1 MTIYNFGSLNIDHV
15 YRIDHS
21 AAPGETVACDD
32 FSMYAGGKGANQS
45 IAIARAGGTVCHV
58 GKIGYDGLWMVENM
72 KNDGVD
78 TQNIFT
84 STKPTG
90 HAIVMVDRFGQNS
103 IVIYGGTNKDITTD
117 EIDTVLSKC
126 QPKDIVLLQNEISNV
141 GYLIS
146 QAADIGLEVVFNP
159 APMTSDVFSYALENI
174 SMLIINEREGQMLSG
189 KTVHEDIISAIIK
202 KYPHS
207 KVVLTLGENGAV
219 YADGSS
225 RVVVHGCQV
234 DVVDATGA
242 GDAFIGY
249 MLAGIQKGKP
259 IEYCM
264 SFANKAAALSV
275 TRKGA
280 TASIPM
286 FNEVEIF

>member
-21 AAPGETVACDD
+21 ASPGETVVCDD

-45 IAIARAGGTVCHV
+45 IAIARAGGAVCHV

-72 KNDGVD
+72 KSDGVD
-78 TQNIFT
+78 TSNIFI

-90 HAIVMVDRFGQNS
+90 HAIVQVDRFGQNS
-103 IVIYGGTNKDITTD
+103 IVIYGGTNKDITTE

-126 QPKDIVLLQNEISNV
+126 LPKDIILLQNEISNV

-159 APMTSDVFSYALENI
+159 APMSSDVLTYALEDV
-174 SMLIINEREGQMLSG
+174 SMLILNENEGQMLSG
-189 KTVHEDIISAIIK
+189 KTTHEDIVDTIVE

-207 KVVLTLGENGAV
+207 KVVLTLGESGAV
-219 YADGSS
+219 YADGSR
-225 RVVVHGCQV
+225 RVAVHGCKV
-234 DVVDATGA
+234 EVVDSTGA

-249 MLAGIQKGKP
+249 MLAGLQKEMS
-259 IEYCM
+259 IEYCL

-286 FNEVEIF
+286 LNEVEIF

>member
-21 AAPGETVACDD
+21 ASPGETVVCDD

-45 IAIARAGGTVCHV
+45 IAIARAGGAVCHV

-78 TQNIFT
+78 TSNIFI

-90 HAIVMVDRFGQNS
+90 HAIVQVDKFGQNS
-103 IVIYGGTNKDITTD
+103 IVIYGGANYDITKE

-126 QPKDIVLLQNEISNV
+126 QPNDVVLLQNEIRNV

-146 QAADIGLEVVFNP
+146 QAADMGLEVIFNP
-159 APMTSDVFSYALENI
+159 APMSSDVFTFALEDVG
-174 SMLIINEREGQMLSG
+174 MLIINEKEGQMLSG
-189 KTVHEDIISAIIK
+189 KTTHEDIVDTIIE

-207 KVVLTLGENGAV
+207 KVVLTLGESGAV

-225 RVVVHGCQV
+225 RIAVHGCEV
-234 DVVDATGA
+234 TTVDATGA

-249 MLAGIQKGKP
+249 MLAGLQKGMSV
-259 IEYCM
+259 EYCL

-286 FNEVEIF
+286 LNEVEIF

>member
-1 MTIYNFGSLNIDHV
+1 
-15 YRIDHS
+15 
-21 AAPGETVACDD
+21 
-32 FSMYAGGKGANQS
+32 MYAGGKGANQS
-45 IAIARAGGTVCHV
+45 IAIARAGGAVCHV

-72 KNDGVD
+72 KSDGVD
-78 TQNIFT
+78 TSNIFI

-90 HAIVMVDRFGQNS
+90 HAIVQVDRFGQNS
-103 IVIYGGTNKDITTD
+103 IVIYGGTNKDITTE

-126 QPKDIVLLQNEISNV
+126 LPKDIILLQNEISNV

-159 APMTSDVFSYALENI
+159 APMSSDVLTYALEDV
-174 SMLIINEREGQMLSG
+174 SMLILNENEGQMLSG
-189 KTVHEDIISAIIK
+189 KTTHEDIVDTIVE

-207 KVVLTLGENGAV
+207 KVVLTLGESGAV
-219 YADGSS
+219 YADGSR
-225 RVVVHGCQV
+225 RVAVHGCKV
-234 DVVDATGA
+234 EVVDSTGA

-249 MLAGIQKGKP
+249 MLAGLQKEMS
-259 IEYCM
+259 IEYCL

-286 FNEVEIF
+286 LNEVEIF